1 MDPPMVKDKLYDND
15 TAPIADFRFDE
26 NTAAVFDD
34 MLERSVPFYAE
45 MQRQI
50 AELAADFATDG
61 SLIVDLGCSLGQTIH
76 RLDSLAQDVRF
87 VGIDSSDAMLARA
100 DAALASSMRHPYEL
114 RRADLNDG
122 LRLDN
127 ASVVIMSL
135 TLQFVRPLYRQR
147 VLAEIYAGLNPDGCL
162 LLIEKVGVEES
173 LLNRLYIDH
182 YYDFKRRNGYS
193 RTEIARKREA
203 LENVLIPYR
212 LTENEEMLRNAGFR
226 AVDAF
231 FKWYNFAGLIA
242 LK

>member
-1 MDPPMVKDKLYDND
+1 MVKDKIYDGDN
-15 TAPIADFRFDE
+15 PQIADFAFDAT
-26 NTAAVFDD
+26 TAAVFED

-45 MQRQI
+45 IQRQI
-50 AELAADFATDG
+50 GELTADFATDG
-61 SLIVDLGCSLGQTIH
+61 SVIVDLGCSLGTTIQG
-76 RLDSLAQDVRF
+76 LDSIAQDVSF
-87 VGIDSSDAMLARA
+87 LGIDASEAMLARA
-100 DAALASSMRHPYEL
+100 DAALAPSMRHRYEL
-114 RRADLNDG
+114 RRADLNDS
-122 LRLDN
+122 LHIVN

-147 VLAEIYAGLNPDGCL
+147 VLAEVYEGLNPNGCL

-173 LLNRLYIDH
+173 LLNRLYIEH

-193 RTEIARKREA
+193 RLEIARKREA

-212 LTENEEMLRNAGFR
+212 MTENEEMLRNVGFR

>member
-1 MDPPMVKDKLYDND
+1 M
-15 TAPIADFRFDE
+15 
-26 NTAAVFDD
+26 
-34 MLERSVPFYAE
+34 
-45 MQRQI
+45 
-50 AELAADFATDG
+50 
-61 SLIVDLGCSLGQTIH
+61 
-76 RLDSLAQDVRF
+76 DSLAQDVRF

-182 YYDFKRRNGYS
+182 YYEFKRRNGYS

-212 LTENEEMLRNAGFR
+212 LTENERCYAMPDSAPSTPSLNGTTSPVSSPSNSEARSSTALRAYGTFVFR
-226 AVDAF
+226 YRDYLVPAALLLIVLFTHPLPWRADARADAVLTRSGPASRSRVRACAC
-231 FKWYNFAGLIA
+231 W
-242 LK
+242 